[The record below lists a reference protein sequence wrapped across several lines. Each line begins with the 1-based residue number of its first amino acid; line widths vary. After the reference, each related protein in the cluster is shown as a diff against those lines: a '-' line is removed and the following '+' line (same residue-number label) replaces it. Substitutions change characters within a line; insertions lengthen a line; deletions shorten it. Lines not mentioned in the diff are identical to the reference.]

1 LLRYERI
8 TFEKSLRAVSGQP
21 LATFVSPGHPLLAAT
36 IDLILERNRDL
47 LRRGTVLVDPDDPGH
62 EIRALF
68 YLEHTIEDGRIDK
81 AGNHRVVSRQLQ
93 FIEVDSTGTTKHAGY
108 APYLDYRATTPE
120 EHAAISASLESQTW
134 LKADLESTVVGHAIE
149 TLVPKHIQEVRA
161 RREDLVVRT
170 MAAVKDRLTKEIN
183 YWDHRANQLKDQEL
197 AGKTNAK
204 INSGK
209 ARQRADELQARL
221 QKRMA
226 DLVLEGQLSPLPPVV
241 VGGSL
246 VIPIG
251 LLRTLQPTG
260 TWVDDAAAAENRKK
274 IELLAMKLVMEAEAR
289 LGFEPRDVS
298 GDKCGYDIESR
309 VPSTGKLR
317 FIEVKGRVA
326 DATTVTVTR
335 NEILTALNK
344 PEDFILAV
352 GQIENGQGKI
362 LYVRQPFQLEP
373 EFSVESVN
381 YKLQELLSRG
391 ANPS

>member
-1 LLRYERI
+1 MP
-8 TFEKSLRAVSGQP
+8 Q
-21 LATFVSPGHPLLAAT
+21 
-36 IDLILERNRDL
+36 
-47 LRRGTVLVDPDDPGH
+47 
-62 EIRALF
+62 
-68 YLEHTIEDGRIDK
+68 
-81 AGNHRVVSRQLQ
+81 
-93 FIEVDSTGTTKHAGY
+93 
-108 APYLDYRATTPE
+108 
-120 EHAAISASLESQTW
+120 
-134 LKADLESTVVGHAIE
+134 
-149 TLVPKHIQEVRA
+149 HIQEVRS
-161 RREDLVVRT
+161 RRRDLVTRT

-197 AGKTNAK
+197 AGKINAK

-226 DLVLEGQLSPLPPVV
+226 ELVLEGQLSPLPPVV

-251 LLRTLQPTG
+251 LLRRLQPNWT
-260 TWVDDAAAAENRKK
+260 AADEAEAAENRKK
-274 IELLAMKLVMEAEAR
+274 IELLAMKLVMEAETR
-289 LGFEPRDVS
+289 LGYEPRDVS

-309 VPSTGKLR
+309 VPDTGKLR
-317 FIEVKGRVA
+317 FIEVKGRIA

-352 GQIENGQGKI
+352 GQIEDGQGKL
-362 LYVRQPFQLEP
+362 LYIRQPFHLEP

-381 YKLQELLSRG
+381 YKLQELLNRG
-391 ANPS
+391 EAPG